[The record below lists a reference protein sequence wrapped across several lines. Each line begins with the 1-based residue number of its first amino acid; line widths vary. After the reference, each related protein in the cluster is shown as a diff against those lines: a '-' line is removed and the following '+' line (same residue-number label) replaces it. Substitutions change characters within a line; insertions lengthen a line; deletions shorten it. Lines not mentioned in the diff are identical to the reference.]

1 MKLTDVEHS
10 VDRSRLTP
18 PGPGSGGMVEIDPGS
33 VVIGWTVPSRRA
45 KPKALTPGDPKAQLN
60 HVTELPTAARLRKS
74 YRDSK
79 SPSYPADEKE
89 ERGPPPH
96 DITTTPPTPFPK
108 TSTHFLLSVI
118 SV

>member
-1 MKLTDVEHS
+1 MVLTGAGLLH
-10 VDRSRLTP
+10 
-18 PGPGSGGMVEIDPGS
+18 PGPGSGEMVEIDPGS
-33 VVIGWTVPSRRA
+33 GVIGLTVPSCRA
-45 KPKALTPGDPKAQLN
+45 KPKALTSGDPKVQLN
-60 HVTELPTAARLRKS
+60 HVTELPTAAGLRKS

-96 DITTTPPTPFPK
+96 DITTTPPTPFP
-108 TSTHFLLSVI
+108 TTCTHFLLSAI

>member
-1 MKLTDVEHS
+1 M
-10 VDRSRLTP
+10 
-18 PGPGSGGMVEIDPGS
+18 EIDPGS
-33 VVIGWTVPSRRA
+33 VVIGLTVPSRRA
-45 KPKALTPGDPKAQLN
+45 KPEALTSGDPKAQLN
-60 HVTELPTAARLRKS
+60 HVTELPTTAGLKKS

-96 DITTTPPTPFPK
+96 DITTTPPIPFP
-108 TSTHFLLSVI
+108 TRSTHFLLSVI